1 MLKETM
7 VALCAAAIL
16 VFASPATAFAAPDAP
31 SSVTC
36 NGVQDEPYANARTV
50 TSNRS
55 VVTAGDTFI
64 VTWSN
69 GFFEPGA
76 LVTVNVS
83 SQSAP
88 YASGVADSNGSF
100 VAGITVPS
108 SVSGSFSVSGV
119 SNGACGGVSV
129 TVTGKQLTTHALP
142 ESGQSGQLD
151 TLAFTGANVSLILLI
166 SGSGAV
172 VFGAILLLMRARS
185 RSHLHE

>member
-1 MLKETM
+1 MLKKTM

-16 VFASPATAFAAPDAP
+16 IFASPATAFAAPDAP
-31 SSVTC
+31 ASVTC

-55 VVTAGDTFI
+55 VVNAGDTFI
-64 VTWSN
+64 VTWSS

-76 LVTVNVS
+76 QVTVNVS

-88 YASGVADSNGSF
+88 FASGVADSSGSF
-100 VAGITVPS
+100 VASITVPS
-108 SVSGSFSVSGV
+108 SVSGLFSVSGV

-142 ESGQSGQLD
+142 ESDQLD
-151 TLAFTGANVSLILLI
+151 TLAFTGANVSLVLLI